1 MYKCQLTIQI
11 LKGDLIMN
19 KTTRNMTLSAMF
31 IALALVLPFFTGQIP
46 QIGSMLLPMHFP
58 VFLTGLICGW
68 QYGLTVGAIV
78 PLLRHLMF
86 GMPPMLT
93 AIAMA
98 FELATYGLVAGYI
111 YTRAKKQTVTT
122 IYTSLLSAMVIGR
135 IVWGIIQIIILNF
148 TGSAFTVQMFMAGAL
163 LNAIPG
169 IIAQLVIVPIIMIAL
184 DKAKIIKFK
193 NI

>member
-135 IVWGIIQIIILNF
+135 IVWGIVQIIILNF

>member
-135 IVWGIIQIIILNF
+135 IVWGIVQIIILNF

-169 IIAQLVIVPIIMIAL
+169 IIAQLVIVPIIMVAL

-193 NI
+193 NV

>member
-169 IIAQLVIVPIIMIAL
+169 IIAQLVIVPIIMVAL

-193 NI
+193 NV

>member
-1 MYKCQLTIQI
+1 
-11 LKGDLIMN
+11 MN

-111 YTRAKKQTVTT
+111 YTRAKKQTVVT

-135 IVWGIIQIIILNF
+135 IVWGIVQIIILNF
-148 TGSAFTVQMFMAGAL
+148 TGSAFTIQMFMAGAL

-169 IIAQLVIVPIIMIAL
+169 IIAQLVIVPIIMVAL

-193 NI
+193 NV

>member
-1 MYKCQLTIQI
+1 MYKCQSTIQI

>member
-1 MYKCQLTIQI
+1 MYKCQSTIQI

-78 PLLRHLMF
+78 PILRHLMF

-111 YTRAKKQTVTT
+111 YTRVKKQTVTT

-135 IVWGIIQIIILNF
+135 IVWGIVQIIILNF

-169 IIAQLVIVPIIMIAL
+169 IIAQLVIVPIIMVAL

-193 NI
+193 NV

>member
-1 MYKCQLTIQI
+1 MYKCQSTIQI

-78 PLLRHLMF
+78 PILRHLMF

-169 IIAQLVIVPIIMIAL
+169 IIAQLVIVPIIMVAL

-193 NI
+193 NV

>member
-148 TGSAFTVQMFMAGAL
+148 TSSAFTVQMFMAGAL

-169 IIAQLVIVPIIMIAL
+169 IIAQLVIVPIIMVAL

-193 NI
+193 NV

>member
-135 IVWGIIQIIILNF
+135 IVWGIVQIIILNF

-193 NI
+193 NV

>member
-78 PLLRHLMF
+78 PILRHLMF

-135 IVWGIIQIIILNF
+135 IVWGIVQIIILNF

-169 IIAQLVIVPIIMIAL
+169 IIAQLVIVPIIMVAL

-193 NI
+193 NV

>member
-1 MYKCQLTIQI
+1 MYKCQSTIQI

-78 PLLRHLMF
+78 PILRHLMF

-111 YTRAKKQTVTT
+111 YTRVKKQTVTT
-122 IYTSLLSAMVIGR
+122 IYISLLSAMIIGR
-135 IVWGIIQIIILNF
+135 IVWGIVQIIILNF

>member
-1 MYKCQLTIQI
+1 MYKCQSTIQI

-19 KTTRNMTLSAMF
+19 KTTRTMTLSAMF

-78 PLLRHLMF
+78 PILRHLMF

-111 YTRAKKQTVTT
+111 YTRVKKQTVTT
-122 IYTSLLSAMVIGR
+122 IYISLLSAMIIGR
-135 IVWGIIQIIILNF
+135 IVWGIVQIIILNF

>member
-78 PLLRHLMF
+78 PILRHLMF

-111 YTRAKKQTVTT
+111 YTRVKKQTVTT

-135 IVWGIIQIIILNF
+135 IVWGIVQIIILNF

>member
-111 YTRAKKQTVTT
+111 YTRVKKQTVTT

-135 IVWGIIQIIILNF
+135 IVWGIVQIIILNF

>member
-1 MYKCQLTIQI
+1 MYKCQSTIQI

-78 PLLRHLMF
+78 PILRHLMF

-111 YTRAKKQTVTT
+111 YTRVKKQTVTT

-135 IVWGIIQIIILNF
+135 IVWGIVQIIILNF

-193 NI
+193 NV

>member
-1 MYKCQLTIQI
+1 
-11 LKGDLIMN
+11 
-19 KTTRNMTLSAMF
+19 
-31 IALALVLPFFTGQIP
+31 
-46 QIGSMLLPMHFP
+46 
-58 VFLTGLICGW
+58 
-68 QYGLTVGAIV
+68 
-78 PLLRHLMF
+78 MF

-111 YTRAKKQTVTT
+111 YTRVKKQTVTT

-135 IVWGIIQIIILNF
+135 IVWGIVQIIILNF

>member
-78 PLLRHLMF
+78 PILRHLMF

-169 IIAQLVIVPIIMIAL
+169 IIAQLVIVPIIMVAL

-193 NI
+193 NV

>member
-1 MYKCQLTIQI
+1 MYKCQSTIQI

-78 PLLRHLMF
+78 PILRHLMF

-111 YTRAKKQTVTT
+111 YTRVKKQTVTT
-122 IYTSLLSAMVIGR
+122 IYISLLSAMVIGR

-169 IIAQLVIVPIIMIAL
+169 IIAQLVIVPIIMVAL

-193 NI
+193 NV

>member
-1 MYKCQLTIQI
+1 MYKCQSTIQI

-78 PLLRHLMF
+78 PILRHLMF

-111 YTRAKKQTVTT
+111 YTRVKKQTVTT
-122 IYTSLLSAMVIGR
+122 IYISLLSAMIIGR
-135 IVWGIIQIIILNF
+135 IVWGIVQIIILNF

-169 IIAQLVIVPIIMIAL
+169 IIAQLVIVPIIMVAL

-193 NI
+193 NV

>member
-1 MYKCQLTIQI
+1 MYKCQSTIQI

-78 PLLRHLMF
+78 PILRHLMF

-135 IVWGIIQIIILNF
+135 IVWGIVQIIILNF

>member
-1 MYKCQLTIQI
+1 MYKCQSTIQI

-78 PLLRHLMF
+78 PILRHLMF

-111 YTRAKKQTVTT
+111 YTRVKKQTVTT

-135 IVWGIIQIIILNF
+135 IVWGIVQIIILNF

>member
-1 MYKCQLTIQI
+1 MYKCQSTIQI

-78 PLLRHLMF
+78 PILRHLMF

-135 IVWGIIQIIILNF
+135 IVWGIVQIIILNF

-169 IIAQLVIVPIIMIAL
+169 IIAQLVIVPIIMVAL

-193 NI
+193 NV